1 MQYIV
6 FCNIFKKKE
15 LNGKTWFFGS
25 KSHVYNK
32 DIKLAHYTVL
42 RNVLFGMIKHLPH
55 TLTVRN
61 DKVITM

>member
-1 MQYIV
+1 M
-6 FCNIFKKKE
+6 
-15 LNGKTWFFGS
+15 GKLDYFGG